1 MLNDPLQLFKQKVK
15 KSNAESRTQV
25 RVGGRRGGDVQS
37 TNHSINQSAD
47 SPTHSLTS
55 LTRQLLMLI
64 SRVIGVHSLMLLN
77 FYPYLQKYITPSRKD
92 VTQLLAA
99 LVQAC
104 HDLVPPDALQPVL
117 RQLVDQFVHDR
128 ARPEVITVGIKTVR
142 EMCMRAPL
150 VMNEELL
157 VELSEYKKHR
167 DKEVAT
173 VARSLIGLF
182 RELDASMLK
191 KKDRGR
197 EGAVGLIDGTGAR
210 IAEYGSVALA
220 TEEDVVGDRVLTD
233 EEHRRI
239 REERMEDVVDEQLSI
254 HGLQSMKRKIQE
266 TRVDPTSLLG
276 KKRGRAD
283 KAERLASVMEGRE
296 GRMEFGA
303 KAKLK
308 KEKTGG
314 LSNKE
319 KERRKRVLAGG
330 VGGQVARRLGRASG
344 AKRKSG
350 GKRGEKGKGKQFR
363 GRVRQ

>member
-1 MLNDPLQLFKQKVK
+1 
-15 KSNAESRTQV
+15 
-25 RVGGRRGGDVQS
+25 
-37 TNHSINQSAD
+37 
-47 SPTHSLTS
+47 
-55 LTRQLLMLI
+55 MLI
-64 SRVIGVHSLMLLN
+64 SRVIGVHSLLLLN

-142 EMCMRAPL
+142 EMCVRAPL

-182 RELDASMLK
+182 RELDAGMLR

-197 EGAVGLIDGTGAR
+197 EGAMGLMDGSGAK
-210 IAEYGSVALA
+210 IAAYGSVALA
-220 TEEDVVGDRVLTD
+220 TEDDVVGDRILTD

-239 REERMEDVVDEQLSI
+239 REERMEEVVDEQLSI
-254 HGLQSMKRKIQE
+254 HGLMATTSAAAAKRGKISIQE
-266 TRVDPTSLLG
+266 TPVDPTSLLG

-314 LSNKE
+314 PEQQGEGASQAGACRGRGRADCEEGEGEGGGKDDGWLARGEGEGEAVPGAGEEVGGWLGLLFGGTETTTTKSSDFGSEAIFGLLSM
-319 KERRKRVLAGG
+319 RVL
-330 VGGQVARRLGRASG
+330 RI
-344 AKRKSG
+344 
-350 GKRGEKGKGKQFR
+350 
-363 GRVRQ
+363 

>member
-1 MLNDPLQLFKQKVK
+1 M
-15 KSNAESRTQV
+15 
-25 RVGGRRGGDVQS
+25 
-37 TNHSINQSAD
+37 
-47 SPTHSLTS
+47 HSL
-55 LTRQLLMLI
+55 L
-64 SRVIGVHSLMLLN
+64 LLN

-142 EMCMRAPL
+142 EMCVRAPL

-182 RELDASMLK
+182 RELDAGMLR

-197 EGAVGLIDGTGAR
+197 EGAMMAMENKGEKGEKGPR

-220 TEEDVVGDRVLTD
+220 TEEDVVGDRILTD

-239 REERMEDVVDEQLSI
+239 REERMEEVVDEQLSI
-254 HGLQSMKRKIQE
+254 HGLQSMRHDKRKIQE
-266 TRVDPTSLLG
+266 TPVDPSSLLG
-276 KKRGRAD
+276 KRRGRAD

-319 KERRKRVLAGG
+319 KERRKRVLVGG
-330 VGGQVARRLGRASG
+330 VGGQVARRLAN
-344 AKRKSG
+344 RKQ
-350 GKRGEKGKGKQFR
+350 GKKGKQFR
-363 GRVRQ
+363 GRVRK

>member
-1 MLNDPLQLFKQKVK
+1 MLV
-15 KSNAESRTQV
+15 
-25 RVGGRRGGDVQS
+25 
-37 TNHSINQSAD
+37 
-47 SPTHSLTS
+47 
-55 LTRQLLMLI
+55 
-64 SRVIGVHSLMLLN
+64 LN

-104 HDLVPPDALQPVL
+104 HDHVPPDALQPVM

-142 EMCMRAPL
+142 EICVRAPL
-150 VMNEELL
+150 VMNQELL
-157 VELSEYKKHR
+157 VRYEDSTGWYTTLSLSSSCPHRRIETALVVYDTLTITLTTLTAPQVELSEYKKHR

-173 VARSLIGLF
+173 TARSLISLF

-197 EGAVGLIDGTGAR
+197 EGAIGQRT
-210 IAEYGSVALA
+210 IAEYGASRPA
-220 TEEDVVGDRVLTD
+220 TEDDVVGDRILTD
-233 EEHRRI
+233 EDFRRM
-239 REERMEDVVDEQLSI
+239 REEKMEEMVEEQMSI
-254 HGLQSMKRKIQE
+254 FGVQSLKKIQE

-319 KERRKRVLAGG
+319 KARRKRVLVGG
-330 VGGQVARRLGRASG
+330 VGGQVARRME
-344 AKRKSG
+344 RK
-350 GKRGEKGKGKQFR
+350 KGNRKGVGKQFR
-363 GRVRQ
+363 GRVKQ

>member
-1 MLNDPLQLFKQKVK
+1 
-15 KSNAESRTQV
+15 
-25 RVGGRRGGDVQS
+25 
-37 TNHSINQSAD
+37 
-47 SPTHSLTS
+47 
-55 LTRQLLMLI
+55 MLI
-64 SRVIGVHSLMLLN
+64 SRVIGVHSLLLLN

-142 EMCMRAPL
+142 EMCVRAPL

-182 RELDASMLK
+182 RELDAGMLR

-197 EGAVGLIDGTGAR
+197 EGAVGLMDGSGAK
-210 IAEYGSVALA
+210 IAAYGSVALA
-220 TEEDVVGDRVLTD
+220 TEDDVVGDRILTD

-239 REERMEDVVDEQLSI
+239 REERMEEVVDEQLSI
-254 HGLQSMKRKIQE
+254 HGLMATTSKSSKISIQE
-266 TRVDPTSLLG
+266 TPVDPTSLLG

-330 VGGQVARRLGRASG
+330 VGGQIARRV
-344 AKRKSG
+344 AKGKG
-350 GKRGEKGKGKQFR
+350 GKTGGLRGAKGKGKQFR
-363 GRVRQ
+363 GRVRK

>member
-1 MLNDPLQLFKQKVK
+1 
-15 KSNAESRTQV
+15 
-25 RVGGRRGGDVQS
+25 
-37 TNHSINQSAD
+37 
-47 SPTHSLTS
+47 
-55 LTRQLLMLI
+55 MLI
-64 SRVIGVHSLMLLN
+64 SRVIGVHSLLLLN

-142 EMCMRAPL
+142 EMCVRAPL

-182 RELDASMLK
+182 RELDAGMLR

-197 EGAVGLIDGTGAR
+197 EGAMGLMDGSGAK
-210 IAEYGSVALA
+210 IAAYGSVALA
-220 TEEDVVGDRVLTD
+220 TEDDVVGDRILTD

-239 REERMEDVVDEQLSI
+239 REERMEEVVDEQLSI
-254 HGLQSMKRKIQE
+254 HGLMATTSAAAAKRGKISIQE
-266 TRVDPTSLLG
+266 TPVDPTSLLG

-330 VGGQVARRLGRASG
+330 VGGQIARRVKGTGG
-344 AKRKSG
+344 AKTTG
-350 GKRGEKGKGKQFR
+350 GLRGAKGKGKQFR
-363 GRVRQ
+363 GRVRK